1 LNPSPNGVV
10 VGGGV
15 SVELQTEVET
25 IVREVNEVKEE
36 EEKLKFVCISVGI
49 KEKVG
54 AEDLM
59 V

>member
-1 LNPSPNGVV
+1 M
-10 VGGGV
+10 
-15 SVELQTEVET
+15 SVELQTEVEA
-25 IVREVNEVKEE
+25 IVREVNEGKEE

-59 V
+59 M

>member
-1 LNPSPNGVV
+1 M
-10 VGGGV
+10 